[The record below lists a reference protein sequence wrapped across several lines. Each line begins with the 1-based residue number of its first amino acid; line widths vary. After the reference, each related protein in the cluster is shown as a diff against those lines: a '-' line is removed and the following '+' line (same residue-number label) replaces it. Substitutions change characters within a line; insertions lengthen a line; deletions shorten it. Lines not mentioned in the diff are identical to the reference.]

1 MNAHQWGGIAA
12 YASLVLGFY
21 LLQMPAMA
29 SDDAR
34 LALEVCYGAVALV
47 AAGAFVKAAS
57 VDPAD
62 DDGDDPEPVLSDV
75 RPQRARGEQAL
86 PHLRQVRR
94 AL

>member
-34 LALEVCYGAVALV
+34 LALEICYGAVALV
-47 AAGAFVKAAS
+47 AAGRS
-57 VDPAD
+57 
-62 DDGDDPEPVLSDV
+62 
-75 RPQRARGEQAL
+75 
-86 PHLRQVRR
+86 
-94 AL
+94 